1 MNIKTLDKAVK
12 GDATNKKIKQI
23 IVDLYTSQPAY
34 PKILKSMRSFLE
46 KYSQQSHIASNVL
59 YLNSE
64 GEFSWEIYG
73 TGISTWGIPTAKKD
87 KIENIPLNEAFY
99 LLPPFLSG
107 SEYRTLKKINNTK
120 FRVQDIQKKYNIS
133 NVTIK
138 ARLSLFFGLERIFEG
153 KIWYLNLTLR
163 YEIMVFLA
171 FYEAIESYSS
181 WENNFF
187 KDFFINFS
195 AL

>member
-23 IVDLYTSQPAY
+23 IMDLYTSQPAY
-34 PKILKSMRSFLE
+34 LKILKSMKSFLE
-46 KYSQQSHIASNVL
+46 KYSQQSYIASNVL
-59 YLNSE
+59 YLDSE

-138 ARLSLFFGLERIFEG
+138 ARLSPFFGLERIFEG

>member
-1 MNIKTLDKAVK
+1 MKAETLDKAVK
-12 GDATNKKIKQI
+12 GDITNKKIKQI
-23 IVDLYTSQPAY
+23 IFDLYKSQPAY
-34 PKILKSMRSFLE
+34 KKILKSTKTFLE
-46 KYSQQSHIASNVL
+46 KYRQQSYIASSVL
-59 YLNSE
+59 YLDSE

-73 TGISTWGIPTAKKD
+73 SGIPTWGIPTAKKD
-87 KIENIPLNEAFY
+87 KIENISLSEAFY

-120 FRVQDIQKKYNIS
+120 FKVQDIQKKYNIS

-138 ARLSLFFGLERIFEG
+138 ARLSPFFILERIFEG
-153 KIWYLNLTLR
+153 KVWYLNLRLR
-163 YEIMVFLA
+163 YDIMGFLA

-181 WENNFF
+181 EKGNTF

>member
-64 GEFSWEIYG
+64 GEFS
-73 TGISTWGIPTAKKD
+73 
-87 KIENIPLNEAFY
+87 
-99 LLPPFLSG
+99 
-107 SEYRTLKKINNTK
+107 
-120 FRVQDIQKKYNIS
+120 
-133 NVTIK
+133 
-138 ARLSLFFGLERIFEG
+138 
-153 KIWYLNLTLR
+153 
-163 YEIMVFLA
+163 
-171 FYEAIESYSS
+171 
-181 WENNFF
+181 
-187 KDFFINFS
+187 
-195 AL
+195 